1 MMFFELQKVLSS
13 LRLFSF
19 AQFVFMTLSAMVVKC
34 RLILSGEMCLI
45 GHDCLG
51 NDLLVSWLIALQIAL
66 LFCFEETSSSK
77 YCFLAVLFIEL
88 TLFPCF
94 LYSRCFPAFNN
105 LSRSQTAS

>member
-1 MMFFELQKVLSS
+1 MGGITKVLMMFFELQKVLSS

-19 AQFVFMTLSAMVVKC
+19 VQFVFMTLSAMVVKC

-51 NDLLVSWLIALQIAL
+51 ADLLVSWFIALQTAL

-77 YCFLAVLFIEL
+77 YCFLAVLFSEL
-88 TLFPCF
+88 IFVSLFFVF
-94 LYSRCFPAFNN
+94 LVFSS
-105 LSRSQTAS
+105 LQ